1 MQWHGHRVTSYFCKV
16 TGGKTR
22 QGICLTK
29 GRGQMD
35 KKKQPAKKE
44 IVGSTVNEV
53 VGLEQIPLLTGLR
66 GS

>member
-1 MQWHGHRVTSYFCKV
+1 
-16 TGGKTR
+16 
-22 QGICLTK
+22 
-29 GRGQMD
+29 MD
-35 KKKQPAKKE
+35 KKKQSAKRE